1 MPDISEAE
9 KFAFLRDGS
18 PTANQPFQKRPGR
31 ALKPFVIGDL
41 KMCEDLKDGH
51 KAVVMFFVAELVG
64 FFVKIATA
72 FVFKADAVAHYFGQ
86 FGGAVR
92 CYLFV

>member
-31 ALKPFVIGDL
+31 AVIPTF
-41 KMCEDLKDGH
+41 CH
-51 KAVVMFFVAELVG
+51 RS
-64 FFVKIATA
+64 
-72 FVFKADAVAHYFGQ
+72 FKNV
-86 FGGAVR
+86 
-92 CYLFV
+92 